1 MSHEGQRR
9 PRAARGGGVG
19 PELANGIGPK
29 GQVKGQ
35 VSITGTSGGACKGN
49 RDFVWGS
56 KRAGEGQ
63 AKGR

>member
-1 MSHEGQRR
+1 M
-9 PRAARGGGVG
+9 G

-49 RDFVWGS
+49 CDFVWGS
-56 KRAGEGQ
+56 
-63 AKGR
+63 